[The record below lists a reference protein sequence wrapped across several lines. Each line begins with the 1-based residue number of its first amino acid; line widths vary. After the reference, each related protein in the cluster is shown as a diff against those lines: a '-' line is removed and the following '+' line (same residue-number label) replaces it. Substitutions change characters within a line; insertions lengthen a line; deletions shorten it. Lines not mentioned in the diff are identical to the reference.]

1 MNSDTQEITL
11 SSPGWEDYELVDS
24 GDRLKLER
32 FGPYLLIRPESR
44 ASWRPAL
51 PPATWESAH
60 AVFRPTRK
68 DGSGHWQFHSPINS
82 PWIMDY
88 KGLKFQ
94 AQVTDSRH
102 VGVFCE
108 NGAHWDWI
116 GDQIRVAQRPVQAL
130 NLFAYTGL
138 ATLAAARA
146 NAKVTHVDAA
156 KKVVKIARQNQVL
169 SGLQDCPIRWIVDDA
184 LEFVRREA
192 RRGVKYKGIIMDPP
206 KFGRGPKGQV
216 WEFSRLF
223 STLCQACQAILSERP
238 LFVVIT
244 AYTSRIS
251 SATLRHTLGEMMA
264 GFEGTI
270 TAGELVTVEQSAGRV
285 IANAT
290 FARWLSV

>member
-82 PWIMDY
+82 PWIMDF

-156 KKVVKIARQNQVL
+156 KKVVKIARQNQAL
-169 SGLQDCPIRWIVDDA
+169 SGLQDRPIRWIVDDA

-192 RRGVKYKGIIMDPP
+192 RRGVRYEGIIMDPP

-216 WEFSRLF
+216 WEFSRMF
-223 STLCQACQAILSERP
+223 PALCQTCRAILSERP

-244 AYTSRIS
+244 AYTSRTS
-251 SATLRHTLGEMMA
+251 PETLRHTLDKMMA

-290 FARWLSV
+290 FARWHSS